1 MGLFPQMLETS
12 LEIQLEGLE
21 VPLLL
26 ISAPGRK
33 RGKEIRTHTR
43 AFYMASQIEDGTLW
57 EL

>member
-1 MGLFPQMLETS
+1 MLETS
-12 LEIQLEGLE
+12 LEIQLEVLE